1 MGKLFGLAK
10 RIPVSSRGFFQ
21 NAKPKRLASVLDTAR
36 RTPQRQGKP
45 RRNQVRKGIL
55 RRIYARAPQPGH
67 LPDTVPSEANVPL
80 QLYVGNT
87 NILPGG
93 IWTSEDG
100 ITWTRNDSASD
111 HCVRYENNILTLKN
125 VTILGEFN
133 ASGNTS
139 GAGIYAVGQLKQPVS
154 LTIELLGNNT
164 VSGFSGIAVAANHS
178 SGKDASLTIR
188 GSGSLIAEGAG
199 VVDGGIAIRA
209 SDGAAFFAIENALV
223 KATGGTSGAGVLLES
238 ANNGRAE
245 LTVNVSG
252 GRLMASGSDSYG
264 GISYYCGAD
273 RAAGH
278 ARLKVSGGALVNAV
292 SGIKAVGAALP
303 VPEADNGGGIVF
315 DAGEGAVYGN
325 VVLIEKLVLK
335 EGKRLQIGGGASL
348 NTDGCP
354 IIVER
359 GGRLEGYV
367 TGEAVWKVSSVTL
380 RQNSLSLKQ
389 DGTAELQ
396 ATLDPTATNTNMT
409 WSSIPNG
416 IVQIIQSQTDGTKAS
431 IKPLKEGSTTVTVA
445 AEGGQETALCNIT
458 VKAVEKSGNVSRRQ
472 CLRIAR
478 AAQGFEL
485 FPQRK
490 KKEILVRSIMGGKAG
505 INRFP
510 PNQIRQAPRPGRY
523 TGQSACF

>member
-1 MGKLFGLAK
+1 M
-10 RIPVSSRGFFQ
+10 
-21 NAKPKRLASVLDTAR
+21 
-36 RTPQRQGKP
+36 
-45 RRNQVRKGIL
+45 RKGIL

-209 SDGAAFFAIENALV
+209 SNGAASLTIENVSV
-223 KATGGTSGAGVLLES
+223 KASGGTSGADVLLKS

-252 GRLMASGSDSYG
+252 GRLTASGSDSYG

-292 SGIKAVGAALP
+292 SGIKTVGAALP

-325 VVLIEKLVLK
+325 VVLSEKLVLK

-367 TGEAVWKVSSVTL
+367 TGEAVWKVSGVTL

-396 ATLDPTATNTNMT
+396 ATLEPTATNTNMT

-431 IKPLKEGSTTVTVA
+431 IKPLKEAPPSLW
-445 AEGGQETALCNIT
+445 QQ
-458 VKAVEKSGNVSRRQ
+458 KAGRRLPSATSPSRRLKKSGNVSRRQ
-472 CLRIAR
+472 YLRIAR
-478 AAQGFEL
+478 AAQGFEP

-490 KKEILVRSIMGGKAG
+490 KKEILVRSIMGERPELIG
-505 INRFP
+505 FP
-510 PNQIRQAPRPGRY
+510 QSNKTGALPGQIHRAERLFLIYCSPFHSGR
-523 TGQSACF
+523 SSSR

>member
-1 MGKLFGLAK
+1 M
-10 RIPVSSRGFFQ
+10 
-21 NAKPKRLASVLDTAR
+21 
-36 RTPQRQGKP
+36 
-45 RRNQVRKGIL
+45 RKGIL

-125 VTILGEFN
+125 VTVLGEFN
-133 ASGNTS
+133 ASGNIS
-139 GAGIYAVGQLKQPVS
+139 GAGVYAVGQLKQPVS

-292 SGIKAVGAALP
+292 SGIKTVGAALP

-325 VVLIEKLVLK
+325 VVLSEKLVLK

-367 TGEAVWKVSSVTL
+367 TGEAVWKVSGVTL

-389 DGTAELQ
+389 DGTVELQ
-396 ATLDPTATNTNMT
+396 TTLDPTATNTNMT

-431 IKPLKEGSTTVTVA
+431 IKPLKEARPSLW
-445 AEGGQETALCNIT
+445 QQ
-458 VKAVEKSGNVSRRQ
+458 KAGRRLPSATSPSRRLKKSGNVSRRQ

-478 AAQGFEL
+478 AAQGFEP

-510 PNQIRQAPRPGRY
+510 PQSNKTGAPPGQIYRAERLFLIYCSPFRSGR
-523 TGQSACF
+523 SSSR

>member
-1 MGKLFGLAK
+1 M
-10 RIPVSSRGFFQ
+10 
-21 NAKPKRLASVLDTAR
+21 
-36 RTPQRQGKP
+36 
-45 RRNQVRKGIL
+45 RKGIL

-87 NILPGG
+87 NILLGG

-125 VTILGEFN
+125 VTVLGEFN

-139 GAGIYAVGQLKQPVS
+139 GAGVYAVGQLKQPVS

-188 GSGSLIAEGAG
+188 GSDSLIAEGAG

-292 SGIKAVGAALP
+292 SGIKTVGAALP

-348 NTDGCP
+348 KPHHRGKRRQAGRLCDR
-354 IIVER
+354 R
-359 GGRLEGYV
+359 GGLESIRCDLAAKQPEPKAGWNRRASSYSGADCHKHKYDMEQHPKRYCSDHPKSNRRDKGQHKALEGRKHDRHC
-367 TGEAVWKVSSVTL
+367 G
-380 RQNSLSLKQ
+380 
-389 DGTAELQ
+389 
-396 ATLDPTATNTNMT
+396 
-409 WSSIPNG
+409 
-416 IVQIIQSQTDGTKAS
+416 
-431 IKPLKEGSTTVTVA
+431 
-445 AEGGQETALCNIT
+445 
-458 VKAVEKSGNVSRRQ
+458 SRR
-472 CLRIAR
+472 R
-478 AAQGFEL
+478 AGDCPLQHHRQG
-485 FPQRK
+485 
-490 KKEILVRSIMGGKAG
+490 G
-505 INRFP
+505 
-510 PNQIRQAPRPGRY
+510 
-523 TGQSACF
+523 

>member
-1 MGKLFGLAK
+1 M
-10 RIPVSSRGFFQ
+10 
-21 NAKPKRLASVLDTAR
+21 
-36 RTPQRQGKP
+36 
-45 RRNQVRKGIL
+45 RKGIL

-80 QLYVGNT
+80 RLYVGNT

-139 GAGIYAVGQLKQPVS
+139 GAGVYAVGQLKQPVS

-209 SDGAAFFAIENALV
+209 SNGAAFFAIENALV

-245 LTVNVSG
+245 FTVNVSG

-367 TGEAVWKVSSVTL
+367 TGEAVWKVSGVTL

-396 ATLDPTATNTNMT
+396 ATLEPTATNTNMT

-431 IKPLKEGSTTVTVA
+431 IKPLKEARPSLW
-445 AEGGQETALCNIT
+445 QQ
-458 VKAVEKSGNVSRRQ
+458 KAGRRLPSATSPSRRLKKSGNVSRRQ

-478 AAQGFEL
+478 AAQGFEP

-510 PNQIRQAPRPGRY
+510 PQSNKTGAPPGQIYRAERLFLIYCSPFRSGR
-523 TGQSACF
+523 SSSR

>member
-1 MGKLFGLAK
+1 M
-10 RIPVSSRGFFQ
+10 
-21 NAKPKRLASVLDTAR
+21 
-36 RTPQRQGKP
+36 
-45 RRNQVRKGIL
+45 RKGIL

-80 QLYVGNT
+80 RLYVGNT

-139 GAGIYAVGQLKQPVS
+139 GAGVYAVGQLKQPVS

-292 SGIKAVGAALP
+292 SGIKAVGVALP

-325 VVLIEKLVLK
+325 VVLSEKLVLK

-367 TGEAVWKVSSVTL
+367 TGEAVWKVSGVTL

-458 VKAVEKSGNVSRRQ
+458 VKAVEKKRE
-472 CLRIAR
+472 CIAS
-478 AAQGFEL
+478 AMPENCAG
-485 FPQRK
+485 
-490 KKEILVRSIMGGKAG
+490 SAG
-505 INRFP
+505 IRAFSAEKEERNTSPFHHGRKGRNQSVSPQSNKTGAP
-510 PNQIRQAPRPGRY
+510 PGQIYRAERLFLIYCSSFRSGR
-523 TGQSACF
+523 SSSR